1 MREKEIVEKLKKEN
15 LTPAELYGLYLAL
28 LQIRFIALTY
38 DIESSNIESEL
49 DSMLMKQVFY
59 RHFEESTGKILERV
73 YDILI
78 RIFIE
83 NPRLRKHEYR
93 NIFIE
98 TFEQEFLDL
107 IRDVG
112 LHCIRPW
119 LVPDPWKDIIVTVL
133 DRVRKRE
140 YVISDQTLSGSV
152 SIWEG
157 ELVKDVHTIQNLTLL
172 EKYML
177 ISNICTF
184 GYNVYLVLPFY
195 IQDETT
201 INLIKLSKD
210 RTIVEPVKR
219 GEILEKLE
227 KIIYKIQPQAKVELK
242 DNSMRI
248 QLKDNLRNVSIT
260 IVDTSNIED
269 VKKIMDKYNR
279 DILIILYED
288 NENIPKLLETMNNIF
303 IVRVSEQDART
314 SLLKTLD
321 LISRLVR

>member
-1 MREKEIVEKLKKEN
+1 MRERDIVEKLKKED
-15 LTPAELYGLYLAL
+15 LTEAEIYGLYLAL
-28 LQIRFIALTY
+28 LQIRFIALAY
-38 DIESSNIESEL
+38 DIESNIESEL
-49 DSMLMKQVFY
+49 ESMLMKQVFY
-59 RHFEESTGKILERV
+59 RHFEESTGKILEKV

-83 NPRLRKHEYR
+83 NPRLRKHEHR

-98 TFEQEFLDL
+98 TFEQEFLDT

-112 LHCIRPW
+112 ISCLRPW
-119 LVPDPWKDIIVTVL
+119 LIPDPWKEIIVTVL
-133 DRVRKRE
+133 DKVRRRE

-157 ELVKDVHTIQNLTLL
+157 ELIKDVHTIQNLTLL

-201 INLIKLSKD
+201 IEMIKLS
-210 RTIVEPVKR
+210 RENM
-219 GEILEKLE
+219 ILKPIRREELLSKLE
-227 KIIYKIQPQAKVELK
+227 KIIHKIQPQAKTEIQ
-242 DNSMRI
+242 DNILRI
-248 QLKDNLRNVSIT
+248 MLRNSLRNISIT
-260 IVDTSNIED
+260 IINTAEIDDI
-269 VKKIMDKYNR
+269 KKVMDKYSR
-279 DILIILYED
+279 DIMIVLYNGKD
-288 NENIPKLLETMNNIF
+288 NISRLLETTNNVF
-303 IVRVSEQDART
+303 IVKTSDTDTRM

>member
-1 MREKEIVEKLKKEN
+1 MREKEIVEKLKREN
-15 LTPAELYGLYLAL
+15 LTTAEIFGLYLAL
-28 LQIRFIALTY
+28 LQIRFIALAY
-38 DIESSNIESEL
+38 DIEGNVESEL
-49 DSMLMKQVFY
+49 ESMLMKQVFY
-59 RHFEESTGKILERV
+59 RHFEESTGRILEKV
-73 YDILI
+73 YDTLI

-83 NPRLRKHEYR
+83 NPKLRKHEHR

-98 TFEQEFLDL
+98 TFEQEYLDT
-107 IRDVG
+107 IRDFG

-119 LVPDPWKDIIVTVL
+119 LIPDPWKDIIITVL

-157 ELVKDVHTIQNLTLL
+157 ELVKDVYTIQNLTLL

-177 ISNICTF
+177 ISNICAF

-201 INLIKLSKD
+201 INLIKISKD
-210 RTIVEPVKR
+210 RTVIEPVKR
-219 GEILEKLE
+219 CEILEKLE
-227 KIIYKIQPQAKVELK
+227 KIVHRIQPQAKIELK

-248 QLKDNLRNVSIT
+248 QLRDNLRNISIT
-260 IVDTSNIED
+260 VIDTSDVEE
-269 VKKIMDKYNR
+269 VKKIVNKYHR
-279 DILIILYED
+279 DIVIILYDQD
-288 NENIPKLLETMNNIF
+288 NDISNLLETMSNIF
-303 IVRVSEQDART
+303 VVKVSERDARM

-321 LISRLVR
+321 LISRLVK